1 MADWSSR
8 RNRLPV
14 ILGACVIL
22 AACAAPT
29 TPAAPATTTPAT
41 TAPATTTPATTTP
54 ATTAPA
60 TTAPAKTTTNGSA
73 GGTTAP
79 ALPACTGG
87 ALPTVTDGVLTVGT
101 GTPTAEPWFSGAP
114 ASGQGLES
122 AVAYS
127 VAQVLGY
134 PVDQVAWVSVDK
146 AGAAAGTATGFDLD
160 VDQFTAADTGSPTAD
175 YSTGYFP
182 VTDVLLIRA
191 GSTAPTAAGL
201 AAVKLGTT
209 DSTPA
214 GLAATNYPSEQQAVA
229 ALTAQAVDAVVL
241 PIHTALATAQSDP
254 AVTIA
259 GQLRTDP
266 EQQPQQF
273 RALLPK
279 GSTLTGCVSS
289 AIDRLRVEG
298 TLDALAQQWVTP
310 SVPVLN

>member
-1 MADWSSR
+1 M
-8 RNRLPV
+8 V
-14 ILGACVIL
+14 IGACAFL

-29 TPAAPATTTPAT
+29 TATAPTTSVPATSVPATAPAAKTTTPAAAPTKIT
-41 TAPATTTPATTTP
+41 TAAATT
-54 ATTAPA
+54 
-60 TTAPAKTTTNGSA
+60 NSSA

-79 ALPACTGG
+79 ALPDCTGG
-87 ALPTVTDGVLTVGT
+87 ALPTVTDGVLTIGT
-101 GTPTAEPWFSGAP
+101 GESTAEPWFAGAP
-114 ASGQGLES
+114 ASGDGLES
-122 AVAYS
+122 AVAYAL
-127 VAQVLGY
+127 AQVLGY
-134 PVDQVAWVSVDK
+134 PAAQVTWVTVDK
-146 AGAAAGTATGFDLD
+146 AAAAAGTATGFDLD
-160 VDQFTAADTGSPTAD
+160 VDQFTAPDTGTPTAD

-209 DSTPA
+209 DATPA